1 MHIRNEF
8 ARQILDNLQSKLQ
21 TNFHK
26 ILKAGQRDGF
36 QKCFWKKAF
45 GYKSA
50 LLITEI
56 KWKKMF
62 ITQERI
68 PKAGIKGVTKHQM
81 TFN

>member
-1 MHIRNEF
+1 MG
-8 ARQILDNLQSKLQ
+8 LQDRFQ
-21 TNFHK
+21 TIYKVNYRLIFIK
-26 ILKAGQRDGF
+26 ILKAGQRGGF

-56 KWKKMF
+56 KWRKMF

-68 PKAGIKGVTKHQM
+68 PKEGIKEVTKQQ
-81 TFN
+81 N